1 MKCQN
6 CGKVDHDEDAIFC
19 ESCGA
24 KLINGNSSATLNETD
39 MKMLNII
46 RVASQKD
53 DVLAAFY
60 ARHECYRICK
70 KETQR
75 NDYGAYVEALQLD
88 YFPKEFKKAEYG
100 KTYNCL
106 TAGLLLTVFAI
117 IICVIIF
124 ICDYYTGFIH
134 VDYFWIAY
142 FIILTLMVSL
152 IFFAVRMHEIA
163 KCIKELK

>member
-39 MKMLNII
+39 MEMLNII

-53 DVLAAFY
+53 NVLAALN
-60 ARHECYRICK
+60 ARRECYKICK

-75 NDYGAYVEALQLD
+75 NDYRAYVEALQLD

-100 KTYNCL
+100 QTYEMYL
-106 TAGLLLTVFAI
+106 SFLIVSMMVFIMGVILLPVSAIFDDGVATLASVFMMLFSSGG
-117 IICVIIF
+117 VII
-124 ICDYYTGFIH
+124 
-134 VDYFWIAY
+134 
-142 FIILTLMVSL
+142 S
-152 IFFAVRMHEIA
+152 ENKKNKIA